1 MATLSLRDA
10 AEQAG
15 VSKST
20 IFRAIKSGRMS
31 APRTDDGGFAIDPA
45 ELFRV
50 YPAKAGAVAAERA
63 EQRCAGQD
71 ATASAMAGTGAV
83 APDVTAKLA
92 AMEAE
97 LSGLRDMVAELRASR
112 DSWQA
117 QTDKAMDAA
126 RAATLAL
133 TGHRQRDGRPWWRR
147 LAG

>member
-20 IFRAIKSGRMS
+20 IFRAIKAGRLS

-50 YPAKAGAVAAERA
+50 YPPKAGAVAAEQA
-63 EQRCAGQD
+63 GEHCAGQD
-71 ATASAMAGTGAV
+71 ATATAPAGTGAV
-83 APDVTAKLA
+83 APDVLLRLA
-92 AMEAE
+92 RAE
-97 LSGLRDMVAELRASR
+97 TELAGLRDMVAELRASR

-133 TGHRQRDGRPWWRR
+133 ADHRQRDGRPWWRR
-147 LAG
+147 LVG

>member
-20 IFRAIKSGRMS
+20 IFRAIKAGRLS

-50 YPAKAGAVAAERA
+50 YPAKAGAVASERA
-63 EQRCAGQD
+63 EQRGAGQD
-71 ATASAMAGTGAV
+71 ATPSATAGTGAV
-83 APDVTAKLA
+83 APDVAAKLA

-97 LSGLRDMVAELRASR
+97 LSGLRDMVAELRSSR
-112 DSWQA
+112 DAWQA

-133 TGHRQRDGRPWWRR
+133 SDHRQRDGRSWWRR